1 MAEKSRRDFLK
12 VAVSGIGG
20 TAFVGWPAQSA
31 IDVRSFGAVG
41 DGIALDTAAVN
52 RAIAAAARA
61 GGGIVRFPHGTY
73 ACHSIRLQSNVAL
86 RLDRQATI
94 LAAPAGGYDA
104 AEPNPWHRYQDFGH
118 SHFHNSLIW
127 GEGLH
132 DVAIL
137 GPGRI
142 WGKGLS
148 RDSIPIDG
156 APSALAPGAG
166 DKAIA
171 LKNCSNVTLRGF
183 EVLAGGHFAILATGV
198 DDLLVENLTI
208 DTNRDGIDID
218 SCRRVRIAN
227 CRVNSP
233 HDDSICLKSS
243 FALGRPRATEDVTI
257 RNCYVTGGY
266 RVGALLDGSGHLL
279 GESAQQVD
287 ERECMMGRI
296 KLGTE
301 SNGGFRNIRIENCV
315 CERSLGLAFEAVDGG
330 DLENVVVSG
339 VTMRDIYGPP
349 IFVRLGAR
357 LRGPAGIKVGALQ
370 GLAISGLTC
379 RGPDNCG
386 AAIISGIPGHRVADI
401 SLRDVDL
408 LLEGGGVKP
417 LAAVIPPEKD
427 RVYPET
433 DMFGPLPAQGLFARH
448 VRNLDLTRVAFHSV
462 RPDARPV
469 IWLDDVQGAR
479 FSDLRLPPGLT
490 APAVFRVDLNRAL
503 VSGLSRKR
511 AR

>member
-12 VAVSGIGG
+12 LAASGVGG
-20 TAFVGWPAQSA
+20 TAFAGWPAHGA
-31 IDVRSFGAVG
+31 LDVRAFGAVG

-73 ACHSIRLQSNVAL
+73 ACHSIRLRSNVAL

-94 LAAPAGGYDA
+94 VAAPAGGYDA
-104 AEPNPWHRYQDFGH
+104 AEPNPWHSYQDFGH

-148 RDSIPIDG
+148 RGGPDS
-156 APSALAPGAG
+156 LMPGAG

-171 LKNCSNVTLRGF
+171 LKNCSNVALRGF

-218 SCRRVRIAN
+218 SCRRVRITN

-257 RNCYVTGGY
+257 GNCYVTGGY
-266 RVGALLDGSGHLL
+266 RIGALLDGSGHLL
-279 GESAQQVD
+279 GDSAQQV
-287 ERECMMGRI
+287 EGRQCMMGRI

-379 RGPDNCG
+379 RGSDDCG
-386 AAIISGIPGHRVADI
+386 PAIISGIPGHRVADI

-408 LLEGGGVKP
+408 LLEGGGAKP
-417 LAAVIPPEKD
+417 LAAVIPPEND

-448 VRNLDLTRVAFHSV
+448 VKNLDLSRVAFRSV

-469 IWLDDVQGAR
+469 IWLDDVRGAR

-490 APAVFRVDLNRAL
+490 APAVFRADLNRAL
-503 VSGLSRKR
+503 VSGLSRTR
-511 AR
+511 TR